1 MNLGDYIKKHGLDP
15 GTKEKVFLQFEDE
28 KITFGEYLDQSTR
41 YANLFLQMTTN
52 KRGPF
57 HVGVLMENYP
67 EFLYAFGGCA
77 LIGATLVGVNTAQ
90 KGSNISRDINYC
102 DCQLLLTENKFLDE
116 ISPIF
121 SEFQI
126 IRKGE
131 ILVNNKRE
139 SDKSLPEG
147 FASLEEKL
155 REIEA
160 QIGAAAFKTVPV
172 FEFPETTNQMI
183 IFTSGS
189 TGAPKGVMNSH
200 KKFIE
205 QSEKFRMLIN
215 YDTKDVGYGVMPFF
229 HSNTTYL
236 STIPALVYGGGMGFR
251 RKFSASGFLPDIR
264 KFGCTIFNYVGK
276 PLAYVLSTPERPDD
290 HENPLRIALG
300 NGASSE
306 DQEIFRTRFGLDWVM
321 EVYGATEGGV
331 TTMRLPGDP
340 PGSVGAIA
348 PEYKVIKEDGKEAA
362 PARFDEH
369 GLLLN
374 YRDAVGEI
382 INTGGIGGFE
392 GYYKNPEA
400 SAKKAEGNMFHT
412 GDLAYYRVLEKDG
425 IPTRFMYF
433 VGRTDDW
440 IRKDGENFLADPI
453 EEIVNRYG
461 PIFLTSAYG
470 VPCWQSDEHVMIS
483 VMLKEGRSFD
493 PQEFYSFLLKQK
505 DMSPKWHPDYI
516 RVLKQLPQTET
527 VKILRREVK
536 REFFNREVIEDPIY
550 WRERD
555 EQGYK
560 LFTKSDYEDL
570 KEKFVKAGR
579 ANDLV
584 RG

>member
-15 GTKEKVFLQFEDE
+15 VTKNKVFLQFEDE
-28 KITFGEYLDQSTR
+28 RITFGEYLEQSIV
-41 YANLFLQMTTN
+41 YANLFLQMTKN
-52 KRGPF
+52 KQGPF
-57 HVGVLMENYP
+57 HIGVLMENYP

-77 LIGATLVGVNTAQ
+77 MTGATLVGVNTAQ
-90 KGSNISRDINYC
+90 RGSNISRDINYC
-102 DCQLLLTENKFLDE
+102 DCQVLITENKFLDE
-116 ISPIF
+116 VKNIF
-121 SEFQI
+121 GEFKNIQ
-126 IRKGE
+126 KGE

-139 SDKSLPEG
+139 IDKGLPDG
-147 FASLEEKL
+147 FISLEEKL
-155 REIEA
+155 SQVET
-160 QIGAAAFKTVPV
+160 QMGTAAYRTAPV

-189 TGAPKGVMNSH
+189 TGAPKGVINSH
-200 KKFIE
+200 KKFME
-205 QSEKFRMLIN
+205 QSEKFRTLIN
-215 YDTKDVGYGVMPFF
+215 YGTKDVGYGVMPFF

-236 STIPALVYGGGMGFR
+236 SFIPALLYAGGMGFR
-251 RKFSASGFLPDIR
+251 RRFSASGFLPDIK
-264 KFGCTIFNYVGK
+264 KFGCTVFNYVGK
-276 PLAYVLSTPERPDD
+276 PLAYILSTPEKADD
-290 HENPLRIALG
+290 HDNPLRIALG

-306 DQEIFRTRFGLDWVM
+306 DQEKFRTRFGLDWVM

-340 PGSVGAIA
+340 SGSVGAMA
-348 PEYKVIKEDGKEAA
+348 AEYKIIREDGKEAA
-362 PARFDEH
+362 PANFDEN

-374 YRDAVGEI
+374 YREAVGEI

-400 SAKKAEGNMFHT
+400 SAKKAEGNQFHT
-412 GDLAYYRVLEKDG
+412 DDLAYYRVLEKEG
-425 IPTRFMYF
+425 IPTRLMYF

-461 PIFLTSAYG
+461 SVFLTSAYG

-483 VMLKEGRSFD
+483 VMLKEGRWFD
-493 PQEFYSFLLKQK
+493 PQDFYQFLLKQK
-505 DMSPKWHPDYI
+505 DMSPKWYPDYLRI
-516 RVLKQLPQTET
+516 LKELPQTET

-536 REFFNREVIEDPIY
+536 RQFFNKEAVEDTIY

-560 LFTKSDYEDL
+560 LFSKADYEDL
-570 KEKFVKAGR
+570 KDKFIKAGR